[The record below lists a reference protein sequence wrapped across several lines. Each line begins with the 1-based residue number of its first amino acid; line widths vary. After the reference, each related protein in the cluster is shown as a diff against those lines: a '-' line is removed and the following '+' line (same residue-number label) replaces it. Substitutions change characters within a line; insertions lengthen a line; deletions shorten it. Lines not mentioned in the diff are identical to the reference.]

1 MLDET
6 PESRLDTV
14 LARLNDA
21 LEKGDAEAAAALFQA
36 DSYWRD
42 LVAFTWNLRTME
54 GPDQIRGMLQAQL
67 PAMKPSN
74 FRLDPAEAPSGAGNV
89 VEGWIQ
95 FETEVGRGYGQ
106 IRLKDGLI
114 WTLLTTLTELKGH
127 EEPSGTRRPMGAE
140 HGHDPNRKT
149 WKEKREQEAAE
160 LGYTTQPYVL
170 IIGDRKSVV

>member
-21 LEKGDAEAAAALFQA
+21 LENGDADAAAALFQA

-42 LVAFTWNLRTME
+42 LVAFTWNIRTME
-54 GPDQIRGMLQAQL
+54 GPDQIRAMLQAQL
-67 PAMKPSN
+67 PEVTPSN
-74 FRLDPAEAPSGAGNV
+74 LRPDPAAATSASGEV

-95 FETEVGRGYGQ
+95 FETKVGRGYGHV
-106 IRLKDGLI
+106 RLKDGLI

-140 HGHDPNRKT
+140 HGHDRNRKT
-149 WKEKREQEAAE
+149 WKEKREQEAADR
-160 LGYTTQPYVL
+160 Q
-170 IIGDRKSVV
+170 IGMSFYGRWSA